1 MTDLFSGQEA
11 PLADRM
17 RPRTLAEFIG
27 QRHLLGEGRLLRR
40 AIEAD
45 RLTSSIFF
53 GPPGCGKTTLA
64 SIIANSTKSAFVQL
78 NAVTSGVADVRKV
91 IADAQERRAYGQ
103 STYLLLDECHRWSK
117 AQSDSILPA
126 IERGIIR
133 FIGST
138 TENPMVSMTPAIV
151 SRCRVFQ
158 FEPLT
163 ERDVLTAMRR
173 AIDDPERGYGQMNII
188 ADDDALRHIARIAGG
203 DTRAALGAVELA
215 VLTTPADAQG
225 SIHITLAVA
234 EESIQKPMIR
244 CDESLYYD
252 MLSAFCKSLRGSD
265 SDAALAWFA
274 RLIYAG
280 VDPKLIARRIIAH
293 ASEDVGL
300 ANPIAMLQ
308 AEAAARAVEFVG
320 MPEARLPLA
329 QAIIAICESPK
340 SNSVCAAV
348 DAAMADAEKG
358 GYGAVPV
365 HLRDT
370 HYAGHD
376 RIGSGDGY
384 KYPHDYPGHYVR
396 QNYMPVELQGKK
408 YYFPSDMGHEATI
421 RKNQEIREDANEAFD
436 AVSGEYFRQESD
448 ELRHHHQQSG
458 DFADSGRD
466 DAGGNIAA
474 VRLQPAHDAAACR
487 RCGGG
492 DYLGRGDGHLRS
504 HVHPAAAE
512 SAGRDGRHH
521 RRHGKTEQHPPRPAA

>member
-1 MTDLFSGQEA
+1 MTDFFSQQDT

-17 RPRTLAEFIG
+17 RPRNLSEFIG
-27 QRHLLGEGRLLRR
+27 QRHLLAEGKLLRR

-64 SIIANSTKSAFVQL
+64 SIIAGSTKSAFVQL

-91 IADAQERRAYGQ
+91 IQDAQDRRMYGQ

-126 IERGIIR
+126 IERGTIR

-138 TENPMVSMTPAIV
+138 TENPMVAMTPAIV

-158 FEPLT
+158 FYALT
-163 ERDVLTAMRR
+163 EADVLTAMRR
-173 AIDDPERGYGQMNII
+173 ALSDPERGYGALKIQ
-188 ADDDALRHIARIAGG
+188 ADDDALRHIAHIAGG
-203 DTRAALGAVELA
+203 DVRAALGAVEMA

-225 SIHITLAVA
+225 VIRLTMAVA
-234 EESIQKPMIR
+234 EESIQKPMVH

-265 SDAALAWFA
+265 SNAALAWFA

-280 VDPKLIARRIIAH
+280 VDPRLIARRMIVH
-293 ASEDVGL
+293 ASEDVGV

-308 AEAAARAVEFVG
+308 AEAASRALEFVG
-320 MPEARLPLA
+320 MPEARIPMA

-340 SNSVCAAV
+340 SDSVIKAV
-348 DAAMADAEKG
+348 DKAMADAEKG
-358 GYGAVPV
+358 GYTTVPV

-370 HYAGHD
+370 HYAGHG

-384 KYPHDYPGHYVR
+384 LYPHDYPNHYVR
-396 QNYMPVELQGKK
+396 QQYMPEELKGRR
-408 YYFPSDMGHEATI
+408 YYEPTEMGHEATI
-421 RKNQEIREDANEAFD
+421 KKNQQIRE
-436 AVSGEYFRQESD
+436 
-448 ELRHHHQQSG
+448 
-458 DFADSGRD
+458 GR
-466 DAGGNIAA
+466 
-474 VRLQPAHDAAACR
+474 
-487 RCGGG
+487 
-492 DYLGRGDGHLRS
+492 
-504 HVHPAAAE
+504 
-512 SAGRDGRHH
+512 
-521 RRHGKTEQHPPRPAA
+521 

>member
-1 MTDLFSGQEA
+1 MTDLFSMEESA

-17 RPRTLAEFIG
+17 RPRDLSEFIG
-27 QRHLLGEGRLLRR
+27 QEHLVGPGRLLRR

-64 SIIANSTKSAFVQL
+64 SIIAGATKAAFVQL
-78 NAVTSGVADVRKV
+78 NAVTSGVSDVRDV
-91 IADAQERRAYGQ
+91 IKSAQERRTLYGQ
-103 STYLLLDECHRWSK
+103 PTYLLLDECHRWSK

-126 IERGIIR
+126 IERGTIR

-138 TENPMVSMTPAIV
+138 TENPMIAMTPAIV

-158 FEPLT
+158 FQPLT
-163 ERDVLTAMRR
+163 EGHVITAMKR
-173 AIDDPERGYGQMNII
+173 ALADKERGYGALNVRV
-188 ADDDALRHIARIAGG
+188 DEDALKHIARIAGG

-215 VLTTPADAQG
+215 VLTTPAGEDG
-225 SIHITLAVA
+225 VIHVDLAVA
-234 EESIQKPMIR
+234 EESIQKPMLR

-280 VDPKLIARRIIAH
+280 VDPRIICRRVIAH
-293 ASEDVGL
+293 ASEDVGQ
-300 ANPIAMLQ
+300 ANPMVMLQ
-308 AEAAARAVEFVG
+308 AQAAAADLEFVG
-320 MPEARLPLA
+320 MPEARLPIA
-329 QAIIAICESPK
+329 QAIIALCESPK

-358 GYGAVPV
+358 GYGPVPV

-384 KYPHDYPGHYVR
+384 KYPHDFPGHWVR
-396 QNYMPVELQGKK
+396 QEYMPPEVKGKK
-408 YYFPSDMGHEATI
+408 YYKPTEMGHEATI
-421 RKNQEIREDANEAFD
+421 LKNQQARE
-436 AVSGEYFRQESD
+436 
-448 ELRHHHQQSG
+448 
-458 DFADSGRD
+458 GR
-466 DAGGNIAA
+466 
-474 VRLQPAHDAAACR
+474 
-487 RCGGG
+487 
-492 DYLGRGDGHLRS
+492 
-504 HVHPAAAE
+504 
-512 SAGRDGRHH
+512 
-521 RRHGKTEQHPPRPAA
+521 K

>member
-1 MTDLFSGQEA
+1 MNDLFTAAESA

-27 QRHLLGEGRLLRR
+27 QEHLVGPGRLLRR

-64 SIIANSTKSAFVQL
+64 SIIAGATKAAFVQL
-78 NAVTSGVADVRKV
+78 NAVTSGVADVREVLK
-91 IADAQERRAYGQ
+91 AAQERRTLYGQ
-103 STYLLLDECHRWSK
+103 PTYLLLDECHRWSK

-138 TENPMVSMTPAIV
+138 TENPMIAMTPAIV

-158 FEPLT
+158 FQPLT
-163 ERDVLTAMRR
+163 EAHVITAMRR
-173 AIDDPERGYGQMNII
+173 ALADKERGYGALNVRM
-188 ADDDALRHIARIAGG
+188 DEDALRHIARIAGG

-215 VLTTPADAQG
+215 VLTTPAGEDG
-225 SIHITLAVA
+225 VIHIDMSVA
-234 EESIQKPMIR
+234 EESIQKPMMR

-280 VDPKLIARRIIAH
+280 VDPRIITRRVIAH

-300 ANPIAMLQ
+300 ANPTAMLQ
-308 AEAAARAVEFVG
+308 AQAAAADLEMLG
-320 MPEARLPLA
+320 MPEARLPIA
-329 QAIIAICESPK
+329 QAIIAVCESPK
-340 SNSVCAAV
+340 SNAVCAAV

-358 GYGAVPV
+358 GFGPVPV

-370 HYAGHD
+370 HYQGHQ
-376 RIGSGDGY
+376 RIGSGEGY
-384 KYPHDYPGHYVR
+384 KYPHDFPNHWVR
-396 QNYMPVELQGKK
+396 QDYMPPEVRGKK
-408 YYFPSDMGHEATI
+408 YYRPTEMGHEATI
-421 RKNQEIREDANEAFD
+421 QKNHQVRE
-436 AVSGEYFRQESD
+436 
-448 ELRHHHQQSG
+448 
-458 DFADSGRD
+458 
-466 DAGGNIAA
+466 
-474 VRLQPAHDAAACR
+474 
-487 RCGGG
+487 
-492 DYLGRGDGHLRS
+492 
-504 HVHPAAAE
+504 
-512 SAGRDGRHH
+512 
-521 RRHGKTEQHPPRPAA
+521 GKK

>member
-1 MTDLFSGQEA
+1 MTDLFSMEESA

-17 RPRTLAEFIG
+17 RPRDLSEFIG
-27 QRHLLGEGRLLRR
+27 QEHLVGPGRLLRR

-64 SIIANSTKSAFVQL
+64 SIIAGATKAAFVQL
-78 NAVTSGVADVRKV
+78 NAVTSGVSDVRDV
-91 IADAQERRAYGQ
+91 IKSAQERRTLYGQ
-103 STYLLLDECHRWSK
+103 PTYLLLDECHRWSK

-126 IERGIIR
+126 IERGTIR

-138 TENPMVSMTPAIV
+138 TENPMIAMTPAIV

-158 FEPLT
+158 FQPLN
-163 ERDVLTAMRR
+163 EGHVITAMKR
-173 AIDDPERGYGQMNII
+173 ALADKERGYGALNVRV
-188 ADDDALRHIARIAGG
+188 DEDALRHIARIAGG

-215 VLTTPADAQG
+215 VLTTPAGEDG
-225 SIHITLAVA
+225 VIHVDLAVA
-234 EESIQKPMIR
+234 EESIQKPMLR

-280 VDPKLIARRIIAH
+280 VDPRIICRRVIAH
-293 ASEDVGL
+293 ASEDVGQ
-300 ANPIAMLQ
+300 ANPMVMLQ
-308 AEAAARAVEFVG
+308 AQAAAADLEFVG
-320 MPEARLPLA
+320 MPEARLPIA
-329 QAIIAICESPK
+329 QAIIALCESPK

-358 GYGAVPV
+358 GYGPVPV

-384 KYPHDYPGHYVR
+384 KYPHDFPGHWVK
-396 QNYMPVELQGKK
+396 QEYMPPEVKGKK
-408 YYFPSDMGHEATI
+408 YYKPTEMGHEATI
-421 RKNQEIREDANEAFD
+421 LKNQQARE
-436 AVSGEYFRQESD
+436 
-448 ELRHHHQQSG
+448 
-458 DFADSGRD
+458 GR
-466 DAGGNIAA
+466 
-474 VRLQPAHDAAACR
+474 
-487 RCGGG
+487 
-492 DYLGRGDGHLRS
+492 
-504 HVHPAAAE
+504 
-512 SAGRDGRHH
+512 
-521 RRHGKTEQHPPRPAA
+521 K